1 MTQVVGNGNATHVP
15 YEVKVW
21 NENSEKFLGA
31 GQRLAVIRWKT
42 VTDKETGVKT
52 APKAAMC
59 VSLPAISQAVEIEP
73 ACLKESVISYLE
85 EQQNLV
91 VRKVIDNWFQDN
103 TNVSLREIVV
113 NPAFLTPEGLS
124 AFYNL
129 NATNGKVSETQI
141 KDWFIGNVQEELE
154 LRLSNIPS
162 MTDEV
167 LKKAVNQHKE
177 LLMKLASP
185 KAVFSEKIADQL
197 LKVVTLNVEDF
208 SGVKEALIKKLVSF
222 KAKEEELLAS
232 L

>member
-1 MTQVVGNGNATHVP
+1 MTQVVGSATHIP

-59 VSLPAISQAVEIEP
+59 VSLPAISQEIEIEP
-73 ACLKESVISYLE
+73 VCLKETVISYLE
-85 EQQNLV
+85 DQQDLIM
-91 VRKVIDNWFQDN
+91 RKIIDNFFIE
-103 TNVSLREIVV
+103 NVNVVLKEIVV
-113 NPAFLTPEGLS
+113 NPAFLNSEGLS

-129 NATNGKVSETQI
+129 NATNGKVSEVQI
-141 KDWFIGNVQEELE
+141 KDWFTLNVKEHLE
-154 LRLSNIPS
+154 IRLSNIPN

-167 LKKAVNQHKE
+167 LKKAVEQHKN

-185 KAVFSEKIADQL
+185 KAVISEKIADQL
-197 LKVVTLNVEDF
+197 LKVVNLNVEDF
-208 SGVKEALIKKLVSF
+208 SGVKEALVRKLVSF